1 MRDTKIKQNG
11 GNGRY
16 MVFLLQLD
24 VVHGDLIETVI
35 DMKDFKQKSRAENYK
50 RKLDTEIIYDRN
62 VKMEIQSTFENSK
75 AVQ

>member
-1 MRDTKIKQNG
+1 MRYTDIKQNCD
-11 GNGRY
+11 NGRY
-16 MVFLLQLD
+16 MVFLLQID
-24 VVHGDLIETVI
+24 TVHGDLIKTVI

-50 RKLDTEIIYDRN
+50 RKLDTEITYDRN

>member
-1 MRDTKIKQNG
+1 MRDTKIKQNA

-16 MVFLLQLD
+16 MVFLVQLD

-50 RKLDTEIIYDRN
+50 RKLDSEITYDRN
-62 VKMEIQSTFENSK
+62 VQMEIQSTIENSK
-75 AVQ
+75 VAL

>member
-1 MRDTKIKQNG
+1 MRDTKIKQNA

-16 MVFLLQLD
+16 MVFLVQLD

-50 RKLDTEIIYDRN
+50 RKLDSEITYDRN
-62 VKMEIQSTFENSK
+62 VQMEIQATLDNQK
-75 AVQ
+75 VAH

>member
-1 MRDTKIKQNG
+1 MRYTDIKQNG
-11 GNGRY
+11 DNGRY
-16 MVFLLQLD
+16 MVFLLQVD
-24 VVHGDLIETVI
+24 TVHGDLIKTVI

-50 RKLDTEIIYDRN
+50 RKLDTEITYDRN